1 MRHKR
6 VVVRRYGGPEVI
18 TVIEEDVP
26 TPKAGEVRV
35 KVLAA
40 GVSLPDV
47 LAREGVHPETPR
59 LPYTPG
65 WDLVGT
71 VDQLGGGVTG
81 FELGQTVTAMPIHGC
96 YAQYVCVSQR
106 KLVPVPGGLDAAEA
120 VAVVL
125 NYITAWP
132 MLHRSAKAR
141 PGQRMLIHG
150 ASGGVGSA
158 MLQLARLAGVRM
170 YGTCSGAGADIVREL
185 GGIPIDYKNADF
197 VKEIHRL
204 TGDGVDVV
212 FDGIGGENLWRSRDA
227 LREGGCVVTYGFQS
241 KMRGGRMASISEG
254 RHPIRESAE
263 LGWFIV
269 RNWFKPGRKRMV
281 PYSIRWLMRFEPAW
295 FRQDLLTLLDLLKQ
309 RRIKPLIA
317 ERLPLEEARRARD
330 AWRRRSARQ
339 DRPAAEWLANMARA
353 RGSPPSA
360 SNIRM

>member
-6 VVVRRYGGPEVI
+6 VVVSRYGGPEVI
-18 TVIEEDVP
+18 TVIEEDIP

-47 LAREGVHPETPR
+47 LAREGVHPETPHI
-59 LPYTPG
+59 PYTPG

-71 VDQLGGGVTG
+71 VDQFGEGVTG
-81 FELGQTVTAMPIHGC
+81 LELNQMVVAMPIHGC
-96 YAQYVCVSQR
+96 YAQYVCVPTP
-106 KLVPVPGGLDAAEA
+106 KLIPAPGGLDPAEA

-125 NYITAWP
+125 NYVTAWQ

-158 MLQLARLAGVRM
+158 MLQLAGLAGVKM
-170 YGTCSGAGADIVREL
+170 YGTCSGEGAAVVREL
-185 GGIPIDYKNADF
+185 AGIPIDYKNADY

-204 TGDGVDVV
+204 NGGGVDAV
-212 FDGIGGENLWRSRDA
+212 FDGIGGKNLWRSRDA

-241 KMRGGRMASISEG
+241 KMRGGRMASRSEG
-254 RHPIRESAE
+254 RHALRESAE

-281 PYSIRWLMRFEPAW
+281 PYSIQWLMRFRPAW
-295 FRQDLLTLLDLLKQ
+295 FRHDLLTLLDLLEQGK
-309 RRIKPLIA
+309 IKPLIA
-317 ERLPLEEARRARD
+317 QRLPLEKARRAHEMLGEGGVLGKIVLL
-330 AWRRRSARQ
+330 
-339 DRPAAEWLANMARA
+339 PN
-353 RGSPPSA
+353 G
-360 SNIRM
+360 